1 MKKSWT
7 FRKRTKQKVSKYESR
22 KVNILT
28 IEQMNERYAEIMGKI
43 NQLFDQEDIL
53 KEETKD
59 E

>member
-43 NQLFDQEDIL
+43 NQLFDQDIL